1 MIVMIIAH
9 INTAF
14 TMGQTL
20 GWVRETSV
28 VDAQLWVV
36 IIITINNNYLNLL
49 TRWVKPEEMNLQD
62 SWREER
68 NNLFLGQ

>member
-28 VDAQLWVV
+28 VDAQL
-36 IIITINNNYLNLL
+36 
-49 TRWVKPEEMNLQD
+49 
-62 SWREER
+62 
-68 NNLFLGQ
+68 